1 LSKAPEQ
8 KPVAQA
14 QRVLRPVERR
24 QERPQVSQ
32 QEEERRTQERPRQ
45 FRPIAAEQPV
55 ERKFRPVKQQQQQQQ
70 QEFRQQQQQEIRQQ
84 QQQQQEFRQQQQQ
97 QEFRQQ
103 QQQQEVKRV
112 ERRPQL
118 EEEADSDLAAQSLQP
133 VFDNSIERASVA
145 AHRDFGGPAEQRDIE
160 SAVHAGA
167 AAYTGE
173 SYNNP
178 QRLSFQ
184 IHGQDG
190 PHSYRYGYDTGVGYN
205 RQFKYEER
213 DNYGV
218 LHGRYGFYDQEGKLQ
233 VVNYSADPQKGF
245 HAEGDHVPKRGY

>member
-1 LSKAPEQ
+1 
-8 KPVAQA
+8 
-14 QRVLRPVERR
+14 
-24 QERPQVSQ
+24 VSQ
-32 QEEERRTQERPRQ
+32 QEQEEERRTQERPRQ

-84 QQQQQEFRQQQQQ
+84 QQQQQEFRQQQQQQQQQQ

>member
-1 LSKAPEQ
+1 
-8 KPVAQA
+8 VAQA

-32 QEEERRTQERPRQ
+32 QEEEVRRTFAPTVEQERPRQ

-55 ERKFRPVKQQQQQQQ
+55 ERKFRPVN
-70 QEFRQQQQQEIRQQ
+70 

-97 QEFRQQ
+97 QQEFRQQ
-103 QQQQEVKRV
+103 RKQQEVKRV
-112 ERRPQL
+112 ERRPQA
-118 EEEADSDLAAQSLQP
+118 EEESDSDLAAQSLQP
-133 VFDNSIERASVA
+133 VYDNSIERASVA

>member
-1 LSKAPEQ
+1 MQSASIRPGQGERRYQVFTDPTQVQLSPNRQ
-8 KPVAQA
+8 RPVAQA

-24 QERPQVSQ
+24 QDRPQPVQ
-32 QEEERRTQERPRQ
+32 KQEEERRNFAPTGDLERPRQ
-45 FRPIAAEQPV
+45 FRPVAPEQPV
-55 ERKFRPVKQQQQQQQ
+55 ERKFRPVV
-70 QEFRQQQQQEIRQQ
+70 
-84 QQQQQEFRQQQQQ
+84 
-97 QEFRQQ
+97 Q

-112 ERRPQL
+112 ERRPQPQL
-118 EEEADSDLAAQSLQP
+118 DNEVDSAPAAQNVDQ
-133 VFDNSIERASVA
+133 VYDNSIERASLA

-160 SAVHAGA
+160 SAVQAGA
-167 AAYTGE
+167 AAYAGE

-233 VVNYSADPQKGF
+233 VVNYSADPKGGF